1 MKRVILI
8 GLLAALAMSGK
19 SFKLMIEQPVEIG
32 KVMVQ
37 PGDYKIEVEGETAV
51 LKTKKGVEV
60 VKATKLQS
68 GSEKFTRTAMS
79 ATKEGDKFK
88 VNSIKL
94 EGTTQRALFE

>member
-8 GLLAALAMSGK
+8 GLLTALALSGK
-19 SFKLMIEQPVEIG
+19 TFKIQIEQPVQIG

-37 PGDYKIEVEGETAV
+37 PGDYKIEVEGDSAV

-60 VKATKLQS
+60 VKAAKLES
-68 GSEKFTRTAMS
+68 GSEKFTRTAMA
-79 ATKEGDKFK
+79 ATKDGDKLK